1 MFRHSALGFGG
12 GGDRFCRSSEGYEER
27 ISLSIHLAAVP
38 LGENGPQ
45 DMALVRKDSRVLISQ
60 LAQQLR
66 GTLDIGE

>member
-1 MFRHSALGFGG
+1 MFCHSALGFGG

-38 LGENGPQ
+38 LGEK

-60 LAQQLR
+60 LAQ
-66 GTLDIGE
+66 